1 MHLNNKHTC
10 MQAYNKNIEKFIKIY
25 ILYELKYSNSLNKQI
40 KNNAQPT
47 IITIYLTIT
56 ILVIITQQH

>member
-1 MHLNNKHTC
+1 